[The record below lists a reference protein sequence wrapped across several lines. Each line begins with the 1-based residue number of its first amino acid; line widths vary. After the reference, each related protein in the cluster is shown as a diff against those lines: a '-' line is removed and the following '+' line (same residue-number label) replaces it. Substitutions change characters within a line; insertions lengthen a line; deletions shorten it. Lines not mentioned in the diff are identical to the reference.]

1 MSQRVCCS
9 ELLISPFI
17 RRVRRLGAPG
27 GQLRPIPDRGV
38 LGLDSALEAQ
48 DAGSARSSKF
58 SGPGA
63 PAALRVFVVS

>member
-1 MSQRVCCS
+1 MLQRVRCS

-17 RRVRRLGAPG
+17 HRVRRLGAPG
-27 GQLRPIPDRGV
+27 RQPRPEPDRGV
-38 LGLDSALEAQ
+38 LELDSAPEAR
-48 DAGSARSSKF
+48 DAGSTRSSKF